1 MNNNKIVSEM
11 LDMILKEHVYDILGR
26 QILNFNPPP
35 EYAASDSIGE
45 VLEKLAILHI
55 RTWHLEDAMQ
65 TAKSDEELADLKR
78 KVDICFKVKRP
89 KLVAALNAMIDDA
102 IVHNKSLRE
111 ESVKLY
117 KGVKEK

>member
-1 MNNNKIVSEM
+1 MSNNKIVSEM
-11 LDMILKEHVYDILGR
+11 FDLVLREYVYNALSREHFTYA
-26 QILNFNPPP
+26 PPD
-35 EYAASDSIGE
+35 YAASDSFGE

-65 TAKSDEELADLKR
+65 SAQSDEELADLKR

-102 IVHNKSLRE
+102 IVRNKSLRE

-117 KGVKEK
+117 KGVKE

>member
-1 MNNNKIVSEM
+1 MSNNSIVSTM
-11 LDMILKEHVYDILGR
+11 LDMILKEQVYNILDRKIMMFGD
-26 QILNFNPPP
+26 PP
-35 EYAASDSIGE
+35 EYHASDSIGE

-65 TAKSDEELADLKR
+65 EAKSDEELADLKR
-78 KVDICFKVKRP
+78 KVDVCFKVKRP

-102 IVHNKSLRE
+102 IVRNKTLRE

-117 KGVKEK
+117 KGVKE

>member
-26 QILNFNPPP
+26 QILNFSPPP

-65 TAKSDEELADLKR
+65 AAKSDEELADLKR

>member
-11 LDMILKEHVYDILGR
+11 LDMILKEHVYDILDR

-65 TAKSDEELADLKR
+65 AAKSDEELADLKR

-102 IVHNKSLRE
+102 IIHNKSLRE

>member
-11 LDMILKEHVYDILGR
+11 LDMILKEHVYDILSR
-26 QILNFNPPP
+26 TSLNFNAPPD
-35 EYAASDSIGE
+35 YAASDSFGE

-65 TAKSDEELADLKR
+65 AAKSDEELADLKR

-117 KGVKEK
+117 KGVKE